1 MFEKKYHFL
10 ELLLIDIEFYFFKKN
25 GGDLEDKFSAKIE
38 VSGRLNKKY
47 GSCEPLPAN
56 LKTQIRETVNRSLSF
71 AVK

>member
-10 ELLLIDIEFYFFKKN
+10 ELLLIDIEFHFLKK
-25 GGDLEDKFSAKIE
+25 GGNLEDKFSGKIE

-47 GSCEPLPAN
+47 GSRESPPAN
-56 LKTQIRETVNRSLSF
+56 LKTQIWETVNRSLSF